1 MGTNAA
7 MTIAITMLAMA
18 SPEAM
23 ATAILRR
30 RAIILQPK
38 PQFMSQP
45 SIMITMPSISMTTD

>member
-1 MGTNAA
+1 MN
-7 MTIAITMLAMA
+7 IAITMLAMA